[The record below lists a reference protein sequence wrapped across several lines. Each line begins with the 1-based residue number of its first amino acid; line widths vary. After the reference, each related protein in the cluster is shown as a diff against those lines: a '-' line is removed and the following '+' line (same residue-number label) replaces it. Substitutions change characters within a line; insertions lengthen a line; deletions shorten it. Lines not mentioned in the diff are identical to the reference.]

1 MTANVEL
8 AAVALKHFLHK
19 SLAAKIT
26 SNAAFNTKRDGR
38 DTEYYVVAFDIEI
51 FCEREHVR
59 RDDEDWL
66 DEVGYDNVG
75 GIRKQMARIRKLV
88 ELLLRHPQIF
98 KSIGVKS
105 HIRTL
110 FYGPSGS
117 GKTLIARVVANET
130 VKAIS
135 EKAFEEAEKNAP
147 SIIFIDEIDSIA
159 PKRHKTHVEVEM
171 RIVSQL
177 LTLMDGLKSRAHVII
192 MGDTN
197 LPNSIDPALRS
208 FGYLIE
214 KLTLVFQM
222 KPSTFAQAAK
232 LRRMAAAK
240 EKELVKNQE
249 MQKTDV
255 KSSYDMQEKILK
267 ISNIFAYVV
276 LIIWFW
282 RMPVATIS
290 EELVQ
295 PFGKMLSWRA
305 GGALKD
311 HVMVGIIPWLIVSAR
326 VNRFICRKVLK

>member
-1 MTANVEL
+1 MEET
-8 AAVALKHFLHK
+8 
-19 SLAAKIT
+19 
-26 SNAAFNTKRDGR
+26 
-38 DTEYYVVAFDIEI
+38 
-51 FCEREHVR
+51 
-59 RDDEDWL
+59 
-66 DEVGYDNVG
+66 
-75 GIRKQMARIRKLV
+75 LV
-88 ELLLRHPQIF
+88 ERG
-98 KSIGVKS
+98 KSS
-105 HIRTL
+105 
-110 FYGPSGS
+110 
-117 GKTLIARVVANET
+117 A
-130 VKAIS
+130 
-135 EKAFEEAEKNAP
+135 AP
-147 SIIFIDEIDSIA
+147 IIFILVAAFHFLSRYIELNKKKKGSMNATNVQLRAEI
-159 PKRHKTHVEVEM
+159 K
-171 RIVSQL
+171 QL
-177 LTLMDGLKSRAHVII
+177 LKEASTLS
-192 MGDTN
+192 
-197 LPNSIDPALRS
+197 
-208 FGYLIE
+208 
-214 KLTLVFQM
+214 Q
-222 KPSTFAQAAK
+222 PSTFAQAAK